1 MAGGSLISKWFA
13 LDEHGTTV
21 PRELRAGLVTFLT
34 LGYIMI
40 ANPAI
45 LSQGGFPKE
54 AATTATILTVVF
66 ATALMGLF
74 AKRPFAVAPLMG
86 ENAFVAI
93 SVCVVLGY
101 TWQTALAGILISSGL
116 VTILSLT
123 GARKFLMEAIPIN
136 LKYALAVAIG
146 LYLTFIGLNFAGIVT
161 LGVEGAPVHLGKVH
175 TPEVLVA
182 LAGLVVLIL
191 LIVKRI
197 PGAILLGILITTAL
211 AFAAGVAKM
220 PDRIV
225 SLPPSI
231 EPTLFKFDFSQV
243 FTAGFLPVLL
253 TLFLLDFL
261 DMMGSLIACSSLAGF
276 LDEKG
281 NLPHAQRPLFVDS
294 IASVF
299 GACVGTTTSGTYI
312 ESAAGIQ
319 EGGRTGLTA
328 LTVAVLFAL
337 SLFFAP
343 FLAAVPPQAY
353 GPALVLVG
361 MLMLCP
367 ITKIDFND
375 YTEFIPAFMIIAMMS
390 FTYNLGVGMIVG
402 FALYPLG
409 KIVTRRT
416 KEVPAGMWILFV
428 LSLLFFVFYKY

>member
-1 MAGGSLISKWFA
+1 MANDSFVGRLFK
-13 LDEHGTTV
+13 LEEHGTTV

-66 ATALMGLF
+66 ATGLMGLF
-74 AKRPFAVAPLMG
+74 ANRPFAVAPLMG

-101 TWQTALAGILISSGL
+101 SWQTALAGILISSSL

-123 GARKFLMEAIPIN
+123 GARKFLMEAIPLN

-146 LYLTFIGLNFAGIVT
+146 FFLTFIGLNLAGIVT
-161 LGVEGAPVHLGKVH
+161 LGVQGAPVHLGKVH
-175 TPEVLVA
+175 SPEVLIA
-182 LAGLVVLIL
+182 FLGLVVLTL
-191 LIVKRI
+191 LIVRKV
-197 PGAILLGILITTAL
+197 PGAILLGILITTAV
-211 AFAAGVAKM
+211 AFISGVAKM
-220 PDRIV
+220 PDRLV

-231 EPTLFKFDFSQV
+231 KPTLFKFDFSQV

-276 LDEKG
+276 LDDKG
-281 NLPHAQRPLFVDS
+281 NLPRAQRPLFVDS

-328 LTVAVLFAL
+328 LVVAALFAL

-353 GPALVLVG
+353 GPALVIVG

-367 ITKIDFND
+367 ITKIDFSD
-375 YTEFIPAFMIIAMMS
+375 YTELVPAFMIITMMS
-390 FTYNLGVGMIVG
+390 FTYNLGVGMISG
-402 FALYPLG
+402 LALYPIG
-409 KIVTRRT
+409 KIVTGRT
-416 KEVPAGMWILFV
+416 REVPAGMWILFV
-428 LSLLFFVFYKY
+428 LSILFFVFYKY

>member
-1 MAGGSLISKWFA
+1 MAGRSLVSKWFGI
-13 LDEHGTTV
+13 EENQTTV
-21 PRELRAGLVTFLT
+21 PREIRAGFVTFLT

-54 AATTATILTVVF
+54 AGTTATILTVVF

-101 TWQTALAGILISSGL
+101 SWQTALAGILISSTL
-116 VTILSLT
+116 VTILSVT
-123 GARKFLMEAIPIN
+123 GARRFLMEAIPLN
-136 LKYALAVAIG
+136 LKYALAAAIG

-161 LGVEGAPVHLGKVH
+161 LGVEGAPVHIGKIH
-175 TPEVLVA
+175 SPQVLVS
-182 LAGLVVLIL
+182 LAGLVILIL
-191 LIVKRI
+191 LTVRKI
-197 PGAILLGILITTAL
+197 PGAILIGILITTAI
-211 AFAAGVAKM
+211 AFLAGVAKM
-220 PDRIV
+220 PDRLV

-231 EPTLFKFDFSQV
+231 KPTLFKFDFSQV

-281 NLPHAQRPLFVDS
+281 NLPRAQRPLFVDS

-299 GACVGTTTSGTYI
+299 AACVGTTTTGTYI
-312 ESAAGIQ
+312 ESAAGIR

-328 LTVAVLFAL
+328 LTVAALFAM

-367 ITKIDFND
+367 IAKIDFGD
-375 YTEFIPAFMIIAMMS
+375 YTEFIPAFMIIVMMS

-402 FALYPLG
+402 LAIYPLG

-416 KEVPAGMWILFV
+416 KEVPTGMWILFA
-428 LSLLFFVFYKY
+428 LSMLFFVFYKY